1 MSNPHYGGQFGQPGN
16 TGQFQGQVPQPSQQ
30 FQGQMPQQT
39 GFNGQMPGQM
49 PQAPRKKNNKA
60 TALIAVIV
68 AAVLVIIGGGAFA
81 LTRSLSAS
89 GGFASPNA
97 LANSINSA
105 FGSNKLTS
113 LATALSPS
121 ELKAATTWQKDY
133 KANGKA
139 DWSKLV
145 SPETLADYIGQ
156 IDLSKSTIEYTVD
169 EKSENLS
176 LITITKWEG
185 EVTIKPELVDKIR
198 QNYEKAKGEKLTA
211 NESSMLDDMKSSL
224 SKESTFSGNILG
236 QLDLDTLTIV
246 SVKENGKW
254 YISPAMTMAE
264 QMYPTSSIRPNYDA
278 DFTDVKGASSAEEPS
293 LAWLTPCVTA
303 LAWVTRTSTATLTCP
318 SAALPRSTEALAPA
332 RTRTSAQVFRCT
344 GSDLHD
350 GHRRRDRRL
359 RYDVHHL
366 RRRLQGRFQQRHGY
380 RQFPRIQLQLRLVQQ
395 EHEQPVSEP
404 DCSLHGGSGQPRVP
418 RCVHGEGQDRLARV
432 LHSNCGQ
439 PEPAGSD

>member
-16 TGQFQGQVPQPSQQ
+16 TGQFQGQIPQSSQQ
-30 FQGQMPQQT
+30 FQ
-39 GFNGQMPGQM
+39 GQMPGQM

-246 SVKENGKW
+246 SVKENG
-254 YISPAMTMAE
+254 
-264 QMYPTSSIRPNYDA
+264 
-278 DFTDVKGASSAEEPS
+278 
-293 LAWLTPCVTA
+293 
-303 LAWVTRTSTATLTCP
+303 
-318 SAALPRSTEALAPA
+318 
-332 RTRTSAQVFRCT
+332 
-344 GSDLHD
+344 
-350 GHRRRDRRL
+350 
-359 RYDVHHL
+359 
-366 RRRLQGRFQQRHGY
+366 
-380 RQFPRIQLQLRLVQQ
+380 
-395 EHEQPVSEP
+395 
-404 DCSLHGGSGQPRVP
+404 
-418 RCVHGEGQDRLARV
+418 
-432 LHSNCGQ
+432 
-439 PEPAGSD
+439 